1 MLTRIM
7 TASLNGV
14 NGYPVTVE
22 VDIHRGMPGFTIVGL
37 AGTTIKEACGRV
49 KPAIVNSGYVYPNE
63 RITVNLA
70 PAGRHKEGSHFDL
83 PMALG
88 LVAGGYDQECLMST
102 AYMGELS
109 LDGSLG
115 RIRGALPLAM
125 CMRNAGI
132 KKIVLPAGNA
142 EEVSVLEDIS
152 IFPAHNL
159 RQAVEHAEG
168 KNRIPIYNVKKIYSC
183 GVWHVDFSQVA
194 GQETAKRAVMAG
206 AAGNHGVLLLGGPG
220 CGKTMIAERIPTI
233 LPDLSYEEMLEI
245 TAVYSVAGLLNEK
258 QQIIDRRPFRSPHH
272 TVSMSGLIGGG
283 NRPRPGE
290 ISLAHRGVLFLDE
303 LGEFEARTIDAMRQ
317 PVEDGCVKINRN
329 FEEITFPSE
338 VMLVAAANPC
348 KCGYLWDE
356 KKICRCS
363 SREIDSYQRKLAG
376 PFSDRIDMHIRMLP
390 VSHELI
396 SGAEKPAAVMCSAE
410 MKERV
415 ESARAIQKRRY
426 SGSAYRDNGSLD
438 SGGVEIFCRL
448 DDECRHIMAAAYEK
462 FALSLRAYTKVI
474 KTARTIA
481 DLEGSENITVEHV
494 AEALSYRIS
503 DWDYRK

>member
-1 MLTRIM
+1 M
-7 TASLNGV
+7 
-14 NGYPVTVE
+14 
-22 VDIHRGMPGFTIVGL
+22 
-37 AGTTIKEACGRV
+37 
-49 KPAIVNSGYVYPNE
+49 
-63 RITVNLA
+63 
-70 PAGRHKEGSHFDL
+70 
-83 PMALG
+83 
-88 LVAGGYDQECLMST
+88 
-102 AYMGELS
+102 
-109 LDGSLG
+109 
-115 RIRGALPLAM
+115 
-125 CMRNAGI
+125 
-132 KKIVLPAGNA
+132 
-142 EEVSVLEDIS
+142 
-152 IFPAHNL
+152 
-159 RQAVEHAEG
+159 
-168 KNRIPIYNVKKIYSC
+168 
-183 GVWHVDFSQVA
+183 
-194 GQETAKRAVMAG
+194 
-206 AAGNHGVLLLGGPG
+206 
-220 CGKTMIAERIPTI
+220 
-233 LPDLSYEEMLEI
+233 
-245 TAVYSVAGLLNEK
+245 
-258 QQIIDRRPFRSPHH
+258 
-272 TVSMSGLIGGG
+272 
-283 NRPRPGE
+283 
-290 ISLAHRGVLFLDE
+290 
-303 LGEFEARTIDAMRQ
+303 
-317 PVEDGCVKINRN
+317 EDGCVKINRN

-363 SREIDSYQRKLAG
+363 SREIDSYQRNLAG

-462 FALSLRAYTKVI
+462 FALSMRAYTKVI

-481 DLEGSENITVEHV
+481 DLESSENITVEHV

>member
-1 MLTRIM
+1 MLTRII

-14 NGYPVTVE
+14 HGYPVTVE

-290 ISLAHRGVLFLDE
+290 ISLAHRGVLFT
-303 LGEFEARTIDAMRQ
+303 GE
-317 PVEDGCVKINRN
+317 
-329 FEEITFPSE
+329 S
-338 VMLVAAANPC
+338 
-348 KCGYLWDE
+348 
-356 KKICRCS
+356 
-363 SREIDSYQRKLAG
+363 
-376 PFSDRIDMHIRMLP
+376 PFSQQSGVRNNVETAETRAFSDSTVLD
-390 VSHELI
+390 VWHELLQDQ
-396 SGAEKPAAVMCSAE
+396 GKPKNRKTRWGENV
-410 MKERV
+410 
-415 ESARAIQKRRY
+415 RRY
-426 SGSAYRDNGSLD
+426 VR
-438 SGGVEIFCRL
+438 
-448 DDECRHIMAAAYEK
+448 
-462 FALSLRAYTKVI
+462 
-474 KTARTIA
+474 
-481 DLEGSENITVEHV
+481 NI
-494 AEALSYRIS
+494 
-503 DWDYRK
+503 